1 MKIKKMTM
9 KKRLLISNVMMVA
22 IPVAVMLLLLAFGM
36 STVGNRYWA
45 SMDAMYGDDN
55 GLATVDN
62 LMYSYADEFRNAVR
76 NDMTPGQTQN
86 QIKTAEKEFNDL
98 GYTIE
103 LQSGG
108 KTYYSGLKK
117 SDKQVIKEL
126 VGNNQDSLDSFS
138 IQRGMKS
145 VQKETVHGNGEPTFV
160 VFAVHD
166 GTSGVNHN
174 EESFMNRYVEP
185 FLLMTIII
193 VLLSI
198 ILADYFLTRW
208 VNRNIMYPLR
218 ELRKNAEEVRE
229 GNFDEPILYRRDD
242 EFGEVC
248 RAFEDMK
255 SHLKKSMDEQNN
267 YEEYRRTLIS
277 GISHD
282 LRTPLTTIKGYVEGL
297 IDGMA
302 DTEEKRTQYLEAIQ
316 LRTNDLERLVND
328 LSIYN
333 KMENKSYRYDFEEIE
348 LNEFIEHYLEFHMSS
363 KTEDNALILFEAC
376 SGDAFI
382 RGDRAQLQRGL
393 DNIISNSIKY
403 KQKEKATVLIKTVIE
418 NDDVIWSVAD
428 DGPGVPDY
436 ALEMIFESFTR
447 LDEARTMT
455 GEGSGLGLAI
465 VRTIIEDHGGYAYA
479 ENREGLSIVMEVPL
493 EKKECADS

>member
-1 MKIKKMTM
+1 MTM
-9 KKRLLISNVMMVA
+9 KKRLLISNVLMVA
-22 IPVAVMLLLLAFGM
+22 IPVAVTLLLLMFGM
-36 STVGNRYWA
+36 STIGNRYWA

-62 LMYSYADEFRNAVR
+62 LMYAYADEFQTAVK
-76 NDMTPGQTQN
+76 NNMTPGQTKN
-86 QIKTAEKEFNDL
+86 QIKHAEKEFSDL

-108 KTYYSGLKK
+108 KTYYSSLTKYDKK
-117 SDKQVIKEL
+117 IMREL
-126 VGNNQDSLDSFS
+126 VGGSEAALDSFS
-138 IQRGMKS
+138 IQRGTKS
-145 VQKETVHGNGEPTFV
+145 VQKETVHEEGEPTFV

-166 GTSGVNHN
+166 GTSGVNHTS
-174 EESFMNRYVEP
+174 ESFMDRYVVP
-185 FLLMTIII
+185 FLFLALVII
-193 VLLSI
+193 LLSI
-198 ILADYFLTRW
+198 VVSDYVLTRW

-229 GNFDEPILYRRDD
+229 GNFDEPILYSRDD

-255 SHLKKSMDEQNN
+255 HHLKMSMNEHKN
-267 YEEYRRTLIS
+267 YEEYRRALIS

-297 IDGMA
+297 TDGMA
-302 DTEEKRTQYLEAIQ
+302 DTEEKRRQYLEAIQ

-333 KMENKSYRYDFEEIE
+333 KMENKSFRYDFEEIE
-348 LNEFIEHYLEFHMSS
+348 LNEFIGHYLKYHMSS
-363 KTEDNALILFEAC
+363 KTEEKALVLFEAC
-376 SGDAFI
+376 SGDVVI
-382 RGDRAQLQRGL
+382 RGDRSQLQRVL

-403 KQKEKATVLIKTVIE
+403 KQKERATVLIKTAVE
-418 NDDVIWSVAD
+418 NDEAVWTVTD

-436 ALEMIFESFTR
+436 ALELIFESFTR
-447 LDEARTMT
+447 LDEARTKT

-479 ENREGLSIVMEVPL
+479 ENREGLAIVMEVPL
-493 EKKECADS
+493 DKKESADS